1 MPVEMTVDSVRIDLL
16 AKHRFVVLKE
26 TDRERYLPIAIGPA
40 EAGAIAI
47 KLMNAEVVRPLTHD
61 LICSVIGSLGGHV
74 TRILIND
81 VSDGIYYARVVL
93 DVDGRHVEVDSRPSD
108 AIALAVRT
116 SVPIFVEERV
126 LERAVVDLGDQPGQ
140 SGQAEQRSGGAGGI
154 RGGRL
159 GDAGADLNQRG
170 YPEAEAGERVREE
183 QLAAFRDVIE
193 RLNLDDL
200 GK

>member
-1 MPVEMTVDSVRIDLL
+1 MPVEMAVDSVRIDLL

-26 TDRERYLPIAIGPA
+26 VERERYLPIAIGPA

-61 LICSVIGSLGGHV
+61 LICSVIASLGGTV
-74 TRILIND
+74 TRILITN
-81 VSDGIYYARVVL
+81 VSDGVYYARVVL

-116 SVPIFVEERV
+116 NVPIYVAEYV
-126 LERAVVDLGDQPGQ
+126 LEHAVVDLSDPSAQSVGPAGAAGAPGAL
-140 SGQAEQRSGGAGGI
+140 GGGAG
-154 RGGRL
+154 
-159 GDAGADLNQRG
+159 QRPTH
-170 YPEAEAGERVREE
+170 PEFDTVERVPEE

-200 GK
+200 GKT

>member
-1 MPVEMTVDSVRIDLL
+1 MPVEMAVDSVRIDLL

-26 TDRERYLPIAIGPA
+26 VERERYLPIAIGPA

-61 LICSVIGSLGGHV
+61 LICSVIASLGGTV
-74 TRILIND
+74 TKILITD
-81 VSDGIYYARVVL
+81 VTDGVYYARVVL
-93 DVDGRHVEVDSRPSD
+93 DVDGRHAEVDSRPTD

-116 SVPIFVEERV
+116 NVPIYVAEHV
-126 LERAVVDLGDQPGQ
+126 LEHAVVDLSDQGARAAGPAGTPGAT
-140 SGQAEQRSGGAGGI
+140 SPGAAQRPI
-154 RGGRL
+154 H
-159 GDAGADLNQRG
+159 
-170 YPEAEAGERVREE
+170 PEFETEERVPEE

-200 GK
+200 GKA

>member
-26 TDRERYLPIAIGPA
+26 VEQERYLPIAIGPA

-61 LICSVIGSLGGHV
+61 LICSVIHSMGGHV
-74 TRILIND
+74 TQVLIND
-81 VSDGIYYARVVL
+81 VADGVYFARVVM

-108 AIALAVRT
+108 AIALAVRLN
-116 SVPIFVEERV
+116 VPIYVAEHV
-126 LERAVVDLGDQPGQ
+126 VAHAVVDLGDQGGQ
-140 SGQAEQRSGGAGGI
+140 QVGASGASGAGST
-154 RGGRL
+154 RGTAGRP
-159 GDAGADLNQRG
+159 A
-170 YPEAEAGERVREE
+170 YPEVERTERVPEE
-183 QLAAFRDVIE
+183 RLAAFRDVIE

-200 GK
+200 GEK

>member
-26 TDRERYLPIAIGPA
+26 VERERYLPIAIGPA

-61 LICSVIGSLGGHV
+61 LICSVIASLGARV
-74 TRILIND
+74 TQILIND
-81 VSDGIYYARVVL
+81 VSDGVYFARVVL
-93 DVDGRHVEVDSRPSD
+93 DVSGRHVEVDSRPSD

-116 SVPIFVEERV
+116 GVSIYVEERV
-126 LERAVVDLGDQPGQ
+126 LANAVVDLGAQGNGDQRLPDETSSAGGVAGQPGSSAQ
-140 SGQAEQRSGGAGGI
+140 TATH
-154 RGGRL
+154 
-159 GDAGADLNQRG
+159 
-170 YPEAEAGERVREE
+170 PEMNTGERVPEE
-183 QLAAFRDVIE
+183 QLAAFREVIE

-200 GK
+200 GSDT

>member
-1 MPVEMTVDSVRIDLL
+1 MPVEMAVDSVRIDLL

-26 TDRERYLPIAIGPA
+26 VERERYLPIAIGPA

-61 LICSVIGSLGGHV
+61 LICSVIASLGGTV
-74 TRILIND
+74 TKILITN
-81 VSDGIYYARVVL
+81 VSDGVYYARVVL

-116 SVPIFVEERV
+116 NVPIYVAEHV
-126 LERAVVDLGDQPGQ
+126 LEHAVVDLSDQGTQ
-140 SGQAEQRSGGAGGI
+140 SAGPAGASGASAGGA
-154 RGGRL
+154 
-159 GDAGADLNQRG
+159 AHQPTH
-170 YPEAEAGERVREE
+170 PEFNTEERVPEE

-200 GK
+200 GKT